1 MRSNGRAFQPARR
14 EARTRRAGSAL
25 SDTSP
30 DVKLDRQQMI
40 DHVSAAIGIELD
52 TGATSGPRGEQP
64 VYDLH
69 GVIKNNESED
79 PTQHH

>member
-25 SDTSP
+25 SGTSP
-30 DVKLDRQQMI
+30 DLDLDQQKMI
-40 DHVSAAIGIELD
+40 DHVRAAIGIDLG
-52 TGATSGPRGEQP
+52 TGVTSGSRGEQP
-64 VYDLH
+64 IYHLH

>member
-1 MRSNGRAFQPARR
+1 VLPR
-14 EARTRRAGSAL
+14 
-25 SDTSP
+25 TSP

-40 DHVSAAIGIELD
+40 DQASAAIGIDLD
-52 TGATSGPRGEQP
+52 TGATSGSRGEQP

-69 GVIKNNESED
+69 CVIKNNESKD

>member
-1 MRSNGRAFQPARR
+1 
-14 EARTRRAGSAL
+14 
-25 SDTSP
+25 
-30 DVKLDRQQMI
+30 MI
-40 DHVSAAIGIELD
+40 DHVSAAIGIDLD
-52 TGATSGPRGEQP
+52 TGATSGSRGEQP